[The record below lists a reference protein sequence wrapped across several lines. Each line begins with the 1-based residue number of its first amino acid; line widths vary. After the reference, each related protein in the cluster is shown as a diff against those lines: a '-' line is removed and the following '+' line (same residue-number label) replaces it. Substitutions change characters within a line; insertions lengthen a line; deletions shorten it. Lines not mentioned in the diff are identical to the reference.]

1 MKTQVYDLLNAATY
15 DEAIKLSGEII
26 NNGGLVVFPTETVY
40 GIGANA
46 LDEKAV
52 AKIFAAKGRPA
63 DNPLIVH
70 IADTAQIELLA
81 QDIPQEAHKVIR
93 HFMPG
98 PVTVI
103 LNKKP
108 CIPGNVTARLDT
120 VAVRIP
126 ASNYARDFLISCGV
140 PVAAPSANISGKP
153 SPTEP
158 KHVID
163 DMMGK
168 VDVIL
173 TAGNCEIG
181 VESTVIDFTT
191 GQAKILRPGGLSA
204 EKLSEVINLDVL
216 PSGNDV
222 NENAPKSPGMKYRH
236 YKPKGRVVALKG
248 GNEEVILYI
257 NKQCKS
263 LKTCAAAL
271 VFEDVRDKIEC
282 EHVFS
287 LGRRQEPAQGAKVLF
302 SHLRKCDD
310 AGAEIIYVMCTS
322 RSGLGDAFLNRLYKA
337 SDRIIDL
344 NDSNS

>member
-15 DEAIKLSGEII
+15 EEAIKISGETI

-70 IADTAQIELLA
+70 IADPAQIELLA
-81 QDIPQEAHKVIR
+81 RDIPQDAQKVISN
-93 HFMPG
+93 FMPG

-103 LNKKP
+103 LKKKP
-108 CIPGNVTARLDT
+108 CIPGNVTAGLDT

-126 ASNYARDFLISCGV
+126 ASDYARDFLVSCGV

-181 VESTVIDFTT
+181 IESTVIDFTS

-204 EKLSEVINLDVL
+204 EKLSEIILL
-216 PSGNDV
+216 ETPSSVNNK
-222 NENAPKSPGMKYRH
+222 NENTPKSPGMKYRH
-236 YKPKGRVVALKG
+236 YKPTGRVVALG
-248 GNEEVILYI
+248 GGDQDVASYI
-257 NKQCKS
+257 NKQYKS
-263 LKTCAAAL
+263 NNICTAAL
-271 VFEDVRDKIEC
+271 VFEDIADKIEC

-287 LGRRQEPAQGAKVLF
+287 LGNREEPAQGAKVLF

-310 AGAEIIYVMCTS
+310 VGAEVIYVMCTS
-322 RSGLGDAFLNRLYKA
+322 NSGLGDAFLNRLYKA
-337 SDRIIDL
+337 SDQIIDL
-344 NDSNS
+344 DER